1 MAEAGLGAY
10 DLTQVMTMGQVVP
23 CPSREHMHDSV
34 EVRYILSAKAP
45 IPFRRPLSA
54 CLTTDSTDPR
64 WHVIML
70 YFI

>member
-45 IPFRRPLSA
+45 IPFRV
-54 CLTTDSTDPR
+54 CIT
-64 WHVIML
+64 
-70 YFI
+70 